1 MLRMHGFATPVKPW
15 GRRWCSFCQKNSEQS
30 TDWELGAHL
39 EAAVTWSWE
48 ARSSQATSFSCSE
61 EKVRIFVWAL
71 RINCTYL
78 THLSQDQKSVR
89 RGSKEGRLG
98 DGFSFSWNLS
108 LGDLWNLL
116 HSYSSSPKSQFFCH
130 SCVTFF
136 YVAAIFQRDFFKQFL
151 HLTIKQKF
159 FNPYIGDLFLWKSWF
174 LQTSLQL
181 LILYHLLNSCERFGC
196 SVLTLLKIFLKLLLL
211 FF

>member
-1 MLRMHGFATPVKPW
+1 MGGGV
-15 GRRWCSFCQKNSEQS
+15 
-30 TDWELGAHL
+30 HL

-61 EKVRIFVWAL
+61 EKVMIFLRAL

-98 DGFSFSWNLS
+98 DVFSFFL
-108 LGDLWNLL
+108 LGTCHWAICGTFFILIRPLQSRN
-116 HSYSSSPKSQFFCH
+116 SSFCH

-136 YVAAIFQRDFFKQFL
+136 YVAAIFQKDFFKQFL